1 MNRTAAFLFL
11 FLLAFPLA
19 LRADVVTTYDVT
31 FTGTGI
37 LPTSA
42 SFTYDSTVPQ
52 FSDFIVDWQGFTF
65 DLTSDANN
73 PTIFDGTPSCIG
85 SNTGAAAGF
94 AILTTCN
101 SPGNASWG
109 GDEEDN
115 IADFGF
121 FADPSGC
128 SAFGAC
134 GQINAVI
141 TVPVIQNIVS
151 GEGSFSIAAVPPTTV
166 TREPSSL
173 ILLGTGVLGCA
184 GTALRRLRRK
194 A

>member
-1 MNRTAAFLFL
+1 MNRTAACLFL
-11 FLLAFPLA
+11 FLLAFPLV
-19 LRADVVTTYDVT
+19 LRADVVTTYDIT

-37 LPTSA
+37 LPTSG

-52 FSDFIVDWQGFTF
+52 FSNFIVDWEGFTF
-65 DLTSDANN
+65 DLTSAANN
-73 PTIFDGTPSCIG
+73 PTIFDGTPSCIA

-109 GDEEDN
+109 GDEQDN
-115 IADFGF
+115 IADFAF
-121 FADPSGC
+121 LADPSGC

-134 GQINAVI
+134 GQINDGI

-151 GEGSFSIAAVPPTTV
+151 GEGSFSITAVPPTAATP
-166 TREPSSL
+166 EPSSL
-173 ILLGTGVLGCA
+173 LLLATGLAGCA